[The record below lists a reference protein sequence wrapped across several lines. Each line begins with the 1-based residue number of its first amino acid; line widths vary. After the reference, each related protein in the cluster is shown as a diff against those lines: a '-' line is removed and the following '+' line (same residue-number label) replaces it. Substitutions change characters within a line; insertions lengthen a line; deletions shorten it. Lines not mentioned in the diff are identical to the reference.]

1 MPKDEV
7 ILPKDVLIELET
19 PFVDER
25 GKIQPLADIDFKSC
39 VLITSKKGTIR
50 ANHYH
55 KTDWHFCY
63 VLKGSIDYY
72 YRPVGVKKTPQMI
85 KIKKE
90 QLFFTPPMVEHA
102 MVFHEDTTF
111 LTLGGNS
118 RIQSKY
124 EADLVRTELVSPDVV
139 FKWMNFVSDEIRVV
153 YVIK

>member
-1 MPKDEV
+1 MSKNRI
-7 ILPKDVLIELET
+7 ILPKDVVIEQES

-63 VLKGSIDYY
+63 ILKGSIDYY
-72 YRPVGVKKTPQMI
+72 YRPVGEKETPKMI
-85 KIKKE
+85 KIEKE
-90 QLFFTPPMVEHA
+90 QLFFTPPMLKVME
-102 MVFHEDTTF
+102 ELILLD
-111 LTLGGNS
+111 S

-139 FKWMNFVSDEIRVV
+139 FK
-153 YVIK
+153 

>member
-1 MPKDEV
+1 MHKNGIV
-7 ILPKDVLIELET
+7 LPKDALIKLET

-25 GKIQPLADIDFKSC
+25 GKIQPLVDINLKSC
-39 VLITSKKGTIR
+39 VLITSKKRTVR

-72 YRPVGVKKTPQMI
+72 HRPVGEKKSPELI
-85 KIKKE
+85 KIKKD

-102 MVFHEDTTF
+102 MVFHEDTIF

-118 RIQSKY
+118 RIQSEY
-124 EADLVRTELVSPDVV
+124 EADLVRTELISSDVV
-139 FKWMNFVSDEIRVV
+139 FK
-153 YVIK
+153 